1 MDEMLRLSL
10 LWRVVAAIGAFFG
23 RLASGSRFL
32 AALGRWWQAS
42 GTRRFLDRRFS
53 AEAGFTEASGYR
65 RLSQRLNDRLAGV
78 SRPLEWFRASVVGR
92 IWRGL
97 FRWGEGSVLLGWMFR
112 GGLTG
117 VILTVL
123 GLYCGVDYVLR
134 DVLSV
139 PVLSSLWDEALLLL
153 SFLWILRLRMDRATP
168 LEARTNPLDVP
179 LLAFLALGFLL
190 MNTVFDY
197 YSIAVDGYRAT
208 VQYMLWFFVVTRML
222 RDDRDFRTL
231 YFAMVALATV
241 IALHGIYQFI
251 VAVPI
256 PSNWT
261 DQAEQSVRTRV
272 YSIFGSPN
280 IMGDYMVMF
289 APMAAGLAYYLPKT
303 WQKLL
308 AWACAFAMCFACLF
322 TMSRGAWVAMAVA
335 VVLFCL
341 LVDRR
346 LFALLVVAAMA
357 AMFLPFVASRIG
369 YLFTEQFA
377 ESTAR
382 GGRASRWHYGLNY
395 LVESGHPWLGLG
407 LGMFGG
413 AIAMQTKIIDQ
424 WDYFYLD
431 NYYLKIMVEMGYLG
445 FIFFVVL
452 LAALVLIGLRC
463 VRRSGLIHRAGG
475 PRMQPL
481 AAGILSGLC
490 GVLAHCYFEN
500 IFEEPYMM
508 AYFWMMAAMLVYLGF
523 FRPRAARRAAQS

>member
-117 VILTVL
+117 VILTLL
-123 GLYCGVDYVLR
+123 GLYCGVDYLLR
-134 DVLSV
+134 DVFSV
-139 PVLSSLWDEALLLL
+139 PALSSLWDEALLLL
-153 SFLWILRLRMDRATP
+153 SLLWILRLRMDRATP

-222 RDDRDFRTL
+222 RNDRDFKTL

-241 IALHGIYQFI
+241 IALHGIYQYI

-272 YSIFGSPN
+272 FSIFGSPN

-346 LFALLVVAAMA
+346 LFALLVVAAVA

-523 FRPRAARRAAQS
+523 FRPRAARRAAQQ

>member
-139 PVLSSLWDEALLLL
+139 PVLSSLWDEALLLVSL
-153 SFLWILRLRMDRATP
+153 LWILRLRMDRATP

-272 YSIFGSPN
+272 FSIFGSPN

-346 LFALLVVAAMA
+346 LFALLVVAAVA

-523 FRPRAARRAAQS
+523 FRPRAARRAAQQ

>member
-139 PVLSSLWDEALLLL
+139 PVLSSLWDEALLLVSL
-153 SFLWILRLRMDRATP
+153 LWILRLRMDRATP

-222 RDDRDFRTL
+222 RNDRDFRTL
-231 YFAMVALATV
+231 YYTMVALATV

-272 YSIFGSPN
+272 FSIFGSPN

-346 LFALLVVAAMA
+346 LFALLVVAAVA

-523 FRPRAARRAAQS
+523 FRPRAAQRAAQQ

>member
-53 AEAGFTEASGYR
+53 AEAGFAEASGYR

-139 PVLSSLWDEALLLL
+139 PVLSSLWDEALLLVSL
-153 SFLWILRLRMDRATP
+153 LWILRLRMDRATP

-272 YSIFGSPN
+272 FSIFGSPN

-346 LFALLVVAAMA
+346 LFALLVVAAVA

-523 FRPRAARRAAQS
+523 FRPRAAQRAAQQ

>member
-78 SRPLEWFRASVVGR
+78 SRPLEWFRAGVVGR

-272 YSIFGSPN
+272 FSIFGSPN

-346 LFALLVVAAMA
+346 LFALLVVAAVA

-523 FRPRAARRAAQS
+523 FRPRAAQRAAQQ